1 MVNARYL
8 TKIIEEMSFH
18 FGKMAFISGPRQVG
32 KTTLAKAILADRG
45 AGDYRTW
52 DDKDFRKAWVKGPK
66 NIASQL
72 IEVSSRAT
80 KKKATKPLLILDE
93 LHKDKRWK
101 QGLKGLYDLYHGSFD
116 FLVTGS
122 ARLNIFKKGGDS
134 LLGRYFSFRLHPFSV
149 AELVGRRSDDPAK
162 LIELIFDDS
171 AQKEPAKTESVSSRR
186 VFERLLEFGGFPDPY
201 FNADQKFANLW
212 RAGRL
217 EKLIREDLRDLSRLP
232 ELSQVELMAGLLP
245 DRVGSPL
252 SIQSLREDI
261 EVSHDTIKRWLS
273 YLESLY
279 YQFTIR
285 PYSKRLTRALK
296 KEPKIYLYDWSEI
309 DHAGPRFE
317 NLVASHLLKACDFW
331 TDSGHGPW
339 NLTYLRN
346 KEKAEVDFLIT
357 IKDRPILSME
367 CKLTDVAFDPSVLCF
382 AKHIGLK
389 HHVQLVA
396 LPNIWRRQTIEGIE
410 VIIASAERILSH
422 FV

>member
-1 MVNARYL
+1 
-8 TKIIEEMSFH
+8 
-18 FGKMAFISGPRQVG
+18 
-32 KTTLAKAILADRG
+32 
-45 AGDYRTW
+45 
-52 DDKDFRKAWVKGPK
+52 
-66 NIASQL
+66 
-72 IEVSSRAT
+72 
-80 KKKATKPLLILDE
+80 
-93 LHKDKRWK
+93 
-101 QGLKGLYDLYHGSFD
+101 
-116 FLVTGS
+116 
-122 ARLNIFKKGGDS
+122 
-134 LLGRYFSFRLHPFSV
+134 
-149 AELVGRRSDDPAK
+149 
-162 LIELIFDDS
+162 
-171 AQKEPAKTESVSSRR
+171 
-186 VFERLLEFGGFPDPY
+186 
-201 FNADQKFANLW
+201 
-212 RAGRL
+212 
-217 EKLIREDLRDLSRLP
+217 
-232 ELSQVELMAGLLP
+232 MAGLRP

-357 IKDRPILSME
+357 IKDRPVLSME
-367 CKLTDVAFDPSVLCF
+367 CKLTDVAFDPSVLSF

-396 LPNIWRRQTIEGIE
+396 SPNVWRRQTIEGID
-410 VIIASAERILSH
+410 VIIASAERILSD